1 MGSFQKRL
9 LIAFTALALISVV
22 QGAMGIWAINL
33 AVHNVQ
39 RGRVASD
46 LLAEFLELS
55 ANKQRLKTWLSQA
68 LISDYPD
75 NKARLQLQKSMS
87 LELQKLAALAKK
99 ARELD
104 GDNALAFEEHSNRQ
118 DALTTLTRG
127 IETLNTSL
135 SDIFPIPEGTDPATA
150 WKSISKKFDVAEGR
164 DLRTLLTE
172 SIERERIALARDRA
186 VADTS
191 LQLLIRIGLGAT
203 LTLALASILLAVYFT
218 RALRRPL
225 EDLSKGAL
233 ALQSGDL
240 LHRIPD
246 ARRDEFSRLA
256 HSVNNMAGELYSHRL
271 REAQARQQ
279 LEQLVQARTNELELA
294 VEKLEKLDLRRRQLF
309 ADISHELR
317 TPTTAIR
324 GEAEIT
330 LRGRDKPLEE
340 YKVALTRI
348 VSASQQ
354 LGLVID
360 DLLTMARSDIDM
372 LALERVNLDV
382 NLPLTEAIS
391 HVQMLANAKTIQID
405 TLLTSEVVV
414 LGDSQRLRQLFT
426 LILENAVNYS
436 HPNQTIQVKSDVV
449 DMPNQ
454 APQWCLSISDAGI
467 GIAPDEL
474 LHIFERNYRSAS
486 ARKLRPEGS
495 GLGLPLAGALVRAH
509 GGHIEVKSQTNIG
522 TEVYIWLP
530 ITNHQ
535 LSITSERV
543 VN

>member
-9 LIAFTALALISVV
+9 LIAFAALALVSVV

-33 AVHNVQ
+33 AVQNVQ

-68 LISDYPD
+68 LINDYPD
-75 NKARLQLQKSMS
+75 NKTRLQLQQTMS
-87 LELQKLAALAKK
+87 SELKKLAILAKK

-104 GDNALAFEEHSNRQ
+104 GDNPLTFEEHAKRHE
-118 DALTTLTRG
+118 ALITLTRG

-135 SDIFPIPEGTDPATA
+135 SDVLPIAKGTDPTIA
-150 WKSISKKFDVAEGR
+150 WRAISKKFDVAENR
-164 DLRTLLTE
+164 DLRSLLTE
-172 SIERERIALARDRA
+172 SIERERTALARDRA

-191 LQLLIRIGLGAT
+191 LQLLIRIGLVAA

-256 HSVNNMAGELYSHRL
+256 HSVNNMAGELHSHRL
-271 REAQARQQ
+271 REAEARQQ

-330 LRGRDKPLEE
+330 LRGRDKPLDE

-382 NLPLTEAIS
+382 NLPLTEAVS
-391 HVQMLANAKTIQID
+391 HVQMLGNAKSIQID
-405 TLLTSEVVV
+405 TMLTSEVVV
-414 LGDSQRLRQLFT
+414 LGDLQRLRQLFT

-436 HPNQTIQVKSDVV
+436 YPNQVIKVKSDIRE
-449 DMPNQ
+449 MPNQ
-454 APQWCLSISDAGI
+454 APQWCLVVSDEGI
-467 GIAPDEL
+467 GPTPGLPAPIRIRQGCRPL
-474 LHIFERNYRSAS
+474 PRQLPCPHTPHLRTVPRPV
-486 ARKLRPEGS
+486 LRP
-495 GLGLPLAGALVRAH
+495 ADVA
-509 GGHIEVKSQTNIG
+509 
-522 TEVYIWLP
+522 
-530 ITNHQ
+530 
-535 LSITSERV
+535 
-543 VN
+543 

>member
-9 LIAFTALALISVV
+9 LIAFATLALVSIV

-33 AVHNVQ
+33 AVQNVQ

-46 LLAEFLELS
+46 LLTQFLELS

-68 LISDYPD
+68 LITDYPD
-75 NKARLQLQKSMS
+75 NKARLHLQETMS
-87 LELQKLAALAKK
+87 LELKKLATLAKK

-104 GDNALAFEEHSNRQ
+104 GDNALAFEEHSKRQ
-118 DALTTLTRG
+118 DALTILTRG
-127 IETLNTSL
+127 IETLNASL
-135 SDIFPIPEGTDPATA
+135 SDVLPIAKGTDPAIA

-172 SIERERIALARDRA
+172 SIERERAALARDRA

-191 LQLLIRIGLGAT
+191 LQLLTRLAFGAT
-203 LTLALASILLAVYFT
+203 LTLALASILLAIYFT

-233 ALQSGDL
+233 ALQSGNL

-256 HSVNNMAGELYSHRL
+256 HSVNNMAGELHSHRL
-271 REAQARQQ
+271 REAEARQQ

-330 LRGRDKPLEE
+330 LRGRDKPLDE

-382 NLPLTEAIS
+382 NLPLSEAVS
-391 HVQMLANAKTIQID
+391 HVQMLGNAKQIQID
-405 TLLTSEVVV
+405 AMLSEEVIV

-436 HPNQTIQVKSDVV
+436 HPNQVIKVESAIKEIS
-449 DMPNQ
+449 NQ
-454 APQWCLSISDAGI
+454 ANQWCLVISDEGI
-467 GIAPDEL
+467 GIAPEEMP
-474 LHIFERNYRSAS
+474 HIFERNYRSAS

-509 GGHIEVKSQTNIG
+509 GGHIEVKSQPDIG
-522 TEVYIWLP
+522 TQVYIWLP
-530 ITNHQ
+530 IT
-535 LSITSERV
+535 SERV

>member
-1 MGSFQKRL
+1 M
-9 LIAFTALALISVV
+9 
-22 QGAMGIWAINL
+22 
-33 AVHNVQ
+33 
-39 RGRVASD
+39 
-46 LLAEFLELS
+46 
-55 ANKQRLKTWLSQA
+55 LKA
-68 LISDYPD
+68 
-75 NKARLQLQKSMS
+75 
-87 LELQKLAALAKK
+87 
-99 ARELD
+99 
-104 GDNALAFEEHSNRQ
+104 
-118 DALTTLTRG
+118 
-127 IETLNTSL
+127 
-135 SDIFPIPEGTDPATA
+135 PIPQLLGNQLV
-150 WKSISKKFDVAEGR
+150 KKFDVADGR

-191 LQLLIRIGLGAT
+191 LQLLIRIGLGST
-203 LTLALASILLAVYFT
+203 LTLVLASILLAVYFT

-256 HSVNNMAGELYSHRL
+256 HSVNNMAGELHIHRL
-271 REAQARQQ
+271 REAEARQQ
-279 LEQLVQARTNELELA
+279 VEQLVQARTNELELA

-340 YKVALTRI
+340 YKVALTHI

-382 NLPLTEAIS
+382 NLPLKEAIS

-405 TLLTSEVVV
+405 MTLTLDVVV

-436 HPNQTIQVKSDVV
+436 HPNQHIEVKSDIKDVF
-449 DMPNQ
+449 NQ
-454 APQWCLSISDAGI
+454 APQWCLTIIDKGI
-467 GIAPDEL
+467 GVAPEEL
-474 LHIFERNYRSAS
+474 LHIYLSATI
-486 ARKLRPEGS
+486 ALQALENCDLKAAD
-495 GLGLPLAGALVRAH
+495 LACR
-509 GGHIEVKSQTNIG
+509 
-522 TEVYIWLP
+522 
-530 ITNHQ
+530 
-535 LSITSERV
+535 
-543 VN
+543 

>member
-1 MGSFQKRL
+1 MGVFQKRL
-9 LIAFTALALISVV
+9 LIAFAALALVSVV
-22 QGAMGIWAINL
+22 QGAVGIWAINL
-33 AVHNVQ
+33 AVQNVQ

-68 LISDYPD
+68 LIVEKPD
-75 NKARLQLQKSMS
+75 DSVRLQLQQSMKQE
-87 LELQKLAALAKK
+87 LEKLAVLAKK

-104 GDNALAFEEHSNRQ
+104 GENALAFEEHAERQ
-118 DALTTLTRG
+118 DALTILTRS
-127 IETLNTSL
+127 INNLHASL
-135 SDIFPIPEGTDPATA
+135 TDIFPIAKGTDLAIA

-172 SIERERIALARDRA
+172 SIERERTALARDRA

-191 LQLLIRIGLGAT
+191 LQLLIRLALAAT
-203 LTLALASILLAVYFT
+203 LTLALASILLALYFT

-233 ALQSGDL
+233 ALQSGNL

-246 ARRDEFSRLA
+246 ARRDEFSHLA
-256 HSVNNMAGELYSHRL
+256 HSVNNMAVELHSHRL
-271 REAQARQQ
+271 REAEARQQ

-330 LRGRDKPLEE
+330 LRGRDKPLDE
-340 YKVALTRI
+340 YKIALMRI

-360 DLLTMARSDIDM
+360 DLFTMARSDIDM
-372 LALERVNLDV
+372 LALERVNLDG
-382 NLPLTEAIS
+382 NLPLSEAIS
-391 HVQMLANAKTIQID
+391 HVQMLANAKQIQIES
-405 TLLTSEVVV
+405 TFTSDVVV
-414 LGDSQRLRQLFT
+414 LGDLQRLRQLFT

-436 HPNQTIQVKSDVV
+436 HVNQTIKVV
-449 DMPNQ
+449 SGLKQNPNQ
-454 APQWCLSISDAGI
+454 SLQWCVEISDQGI
-467 GIAPDEL
+467 GIADEEMT
-474 LHIFERNYRSAS
+474 HIFERNYRSAN
-486 ARKLRPEGS
+486 ARKIRPDGS

-509 GGHIEVKSQTNIG
+509 GGYIDIHSQPDIG
-522 TEVYIWLP
+522 TVVYIWLP
-530 ITNHQ
+530 I
-535 LSITSERV
+535 IISERV